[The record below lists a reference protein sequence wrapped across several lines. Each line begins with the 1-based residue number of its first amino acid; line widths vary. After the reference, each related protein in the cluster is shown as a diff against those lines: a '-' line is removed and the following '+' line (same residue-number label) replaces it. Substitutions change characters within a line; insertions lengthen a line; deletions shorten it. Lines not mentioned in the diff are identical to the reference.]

1 MLLLMELKLILA
13 DEDYCV
19 NVLPC
24 EVLIKT
30 DTFCELYFSFSLPLF
45 YISFESFA
53 IERRC
58 DLYFACVCFQ
68 GFILPGIIVTFRVL

>member
-19 NVLPC
+19 NILPC

-30 DTFCELYFSFSLPLF
+30 DMFCELYFSFSLPLF
-45 YISFESFA
+45 HIFFESFA

-58 DLYFACVCFQ
+58 DLYYVCVC
-68 GFILPGIIVTFRVL
+68 VSKVLFSLE

>member
-1 MLLLMELKLILA
+1 MELKLILA

-30 DTFCELYFSFSLPLF
+30 DTFCEPYFSFSLPLF
-45 YISFESFA
+45 YTSFESFA
-53 IERRC
+53 IEWIC
-58 DLYFACVCFQ
+58 DLYIACFQ
-68 GFILPGIIVTFRVL
+68 GFILPGIIVTFKVL